1 MIDQPRRIMLRKKW
15 FPVSSRRSPPSSLIP
30 KLGRWPRQ
38 SLVQSNFS
46 TRKRVPDPTQSLMD
60 GLDSSSWTTDT
71 TSSALWM
78 FCSQPT
84 RREIIPQAWS
94 QLRRWFQRKDTIN
107 KVFWRNFGKNSWNNK
122 LKTFYLVWPRVP
134 IRQCVW
140 LFRRLQNAAVLN
152 RPWHINKLRNVKTYW
167 FFASR
172 TVLSAL
178 CWSRLQLSISSQ
190 WLFLY
195 LWFIHIWVQI
205 APKKGK

>member
-107 KVFWRNFGKNSWNNK
+107 KVFWRNFGKNSWNNNK
-122 LKTFYLVWPRVP
+122 LKPFYLVWPRVP

-152 RPWHINKLRNVKTYW
+152 RPWHINKW
-167 FFASR
+167 GMSR
-172 TVLSAL
+172 H
-178 CWSRLQLSISSQ
+178 IDSSPLERYCQ
-190 WLFLY
+190 PYVDQGFSY
-195 LWFIHIWVQI
+195 QYHPNDYSFICGSFIFGC
-205 APKKGK
+205 K